1 MTRLYILVLCLALTG
16 QAQASTSTYS
26 RVASTLATVDT
37 LLIEG
42 ATDSD
47 CKAIEVMLKG
57 IVKSYIKLTYD
68 DKVRLENEYN
78 KASNVLLSMYPYL

>member
-1 MTRLYILVLCLALTG
+1 MRYLYILVLCLALTG
-16 QAQASTSTYS
+16 QVQARTSMYS

-47 CKAIEVMLKG
+47 CKAIVALLKG
-57 IVKSYIKLTYD
+57 IVKAYSRLTYAEQV
-68 DKVRLENEYN
+68 KLENEYN
-78 KASNVLLSMYPYL
+78 RASNVLLSMYPYL